1 MFMHSDAL
9 GKSISI
15 DDYVAF
21 PQGNR
26 LILGRVKKLSNKM
39 LIIEAVIKKR
49 VNRRTGEYIE
59 TYRKYPKDSVV
70 VDKDAGLTMYV
81 IRHS

>member
-1 MFMHSDAL
+1 MHVDAL
-9 GKSISI
+9 GKDIHVG
-15 DDYVAF
+15 DYVAF
-21 PQGNR
+21 PQANKLMIGKVSR
-26 LILGRVKKLSNKM
+26 LSNKM

-49 VNRRTGEYIE
+49 INRRTGDYVE
-59 TYRKYPKDSVV
+59 TYRKYPKDSVI

>member
-1 MFMHSDAL
+1 MHTDAL
-9 GKSISI
+9 GKNIHV

-21 PQGNR
+21 PQAN
-26 LILGRVKKLSNKM
+26 KLMIGKVAKLTNKM

-49 VNRRTGEYIE
+49 FNRRTGEYIE
-59 TYRKYPKDSVV
+59 TYRKYPKDSVI

>member
-1 MFMHSDAL
+1 MHTDAL
-9 GKSISI
+9 GKDINV

-26 LILGRVKKLSNKM
+26 LMIGRVKKLGDKM
-39 LIIEAVIKKR
+39 IIIDAMAKKR
-49 VNRRTGEYIE
+49 LNRRNGEYVE
-59 TYRKYPKDSVV
+59 TYRKYPKDSVI

>member
-1 MFMHSDAL
+1 MFRHSDAL
-9 GKSISI
+9 GKIISI

-39 LIIEAVIKKR
+39 LIIEAVVKKR
-49 VNRRTGEYIE
+49 INRRTGEYIE

-70 VDKDAGLTMYV
+70 VDKDAGLTMYA

>member
-1 MFMHSDAL
+1 MHTDAL
-9 GKSISI
+9 GKDILV

-21 PQGNR
+21 PQANR
-26 LILGRVKKLSNKM
+26 LMIGKVAKLSNKM
-39 LIIEAVIKKR
+39 LIFEAVVKKR
-49 VNRRTGEYIE
+49 VTRRTGEYVE